1 MSIKDYIMKLVV
13 INGAT
18 NDRVP
23 VPNYEDQIKTEITIQ
38 DYILLKTIKQ
48 ELANCESIVITKSYM
63 RD

>member
-1 MSIKDYIMKLVV
+1 MSIKDYTMKLVV

-18 NDRVP
+18 NDRIAI
-23 VPNYEDQIKTEITIQ
+23 PNYDDEFLAQTTIQ

-63 RD
+63 KD